1 MCVRRGTGEGGDGR
15 DGVGGGLWLNKSPT
29 GGNEQAAANHI
40 AHAHAAN
47 DDWWRGER
55 GGRVGG
61 LSLKGT
67 GGLFL
72 RSRLVC
78 VCWGGVLDR

>member
-1 MCVRRGTGEGGDGR
+1 MCVRVCEEGH
-15 DGVGGGLWLNKSPT
+15 GGWAGGQALSESPT

-47 DDWWRGER
+47 DDWRREEGARGE
-55 GGRVGG
+55 GG

-67 GGLFL
+67 GGLF
-72 RSRLVC
+72 SEIEAC
-78 VCWGGVLDR
+78 VHVKGSDR